1 MHKCMKLPHSTI
13 LQPTIIAFVMNL
25 IVSLL
30 SGAFAF
36 WAATTLVPGVSVNGG
51 YWAYLWV
58 ALLFAFINGVI
69 GSLVKLLTLPAI
81 LLSLGLFAFV
91 VNAAMLM
98 LTARWSE
105 RLDVVDFKSAL
116 FASLI
121 ISIVTTVINRAFKS
135 KKA

>member
-1 MHKCMKLPHSTI
+1 MFI
-13 LQPTIIAFVMNL
+13 VIRL
-25 IVSLL
+25 I
-30 SGAFAF
+30 SGAIAF
-36 WAATTLVPGVSVNGG
+36 WAATSLVDGITVNGG
-51 YWAYLWV
+51 AWTYLWV
-58 ALLFAFINGVI
+58 ALLFGLINGVI

-81 LLSLGLFAFV
+81 VLSLGLFTFV

-121 ISIVTTVINRAFKS
+121 ISIVTTVIDRAFKS

>member
-1 MHKCMKLPHSTI
+1 
-13 LQPTIIAFVMNL
+13 VNL
-25 IVSLL
+25 IVRLL
-30 SGAFAF
+30 VGALAF
-36 WAATTLVPGVSVNGG
+36 WAATSLISGVSVNGTA
-51 YWAYLWV
+51 WSYLWV
-58 ALLFAFINGVI
+58 ALLFGVINGII
-69 GSLVKLLTLPAI
+69 GSIIKLLTLPAI

-98 LTARWSE
+98 LTARWSD

-121 ISIVTTVINRAFKS
+121 ISIVTTIINRAFKS

>member
-1 MHKCMKLPHSTI
+1 
-13 LQPTIIAFVMNL
+13 MNL
-25 IVSLL
+25 IVRLIA
-30 SGAFAF
+30 GALAF
-36 WAATTLVPGVSVNGG
+36 WAATTLITGLTVNGG
-51 YWAYLWV
+51 AWTYLWV
-58 ALLFAFINGVI
+58 ALLFGVINGVL
-69 GSLVKLLTLPAI
+69 GSIVKLLTLPAI
-81 LLSLGLFAFV
+81 LLSLGLFSFV
-91 VNAAMLM
+91 INAAMLM

>member
-1 MHKCMKLPHSTI
+1 
-13 LQPTIIAFVMNL
+13 MNL
-25 IVSLL
+25 IIRLIA
-30 SGAFAF
+30 GALAF
-36 WAATTLVPGVSVNGG
+36 WAATSFLDGITVNGG
-51 YWAYLWV
+51 AWSYLWV
-58 ALLFAFINGVI
+58 ALLFGLINGVI

-81 LLSLGLFAFV
+81 LLSLGLFTFV

-121 ISIVTTVINRAFKS
+121 ISIVTTIVNRTFKS
-135 KKA
+135 KKS